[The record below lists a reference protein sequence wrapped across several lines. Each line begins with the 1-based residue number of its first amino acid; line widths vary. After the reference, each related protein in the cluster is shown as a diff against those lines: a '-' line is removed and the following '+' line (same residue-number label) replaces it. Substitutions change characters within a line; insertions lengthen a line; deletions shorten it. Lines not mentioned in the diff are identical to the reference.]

1 MKHNQTA
8 NNVSH
13 LHTLALHC
21 FWLTNVTKWGDI
33 FNGSTTEFCISLLTE
48 NSGPLQSAL
57 SATLPKTTGSHIGAA
72 STRQPHIIQKKT
84 QPNYKMLTIVTQ
96 AHADPNTKRP
106 FRLPALTPPKYSHQH
121 ISKGLFL
128 AIKAAD
134 YFLRKNKPYSSS
146 ALWKHKG
153 CTKYM
158 AVKCNRKKLWG
169 REKAVKYAGERAQR
183 VGECRKR

>member
-13 LHTLALHC
+13 LHSLALHC
-21 FWLTNVTKWGDI
+21 FWLTNVTKWRDI
-33 FNGSTTEFCISLLTE
+33 FNGSTTEFCVSLLTE
-48 NSGPLQSAL
+48 NLEPLQSAL

-72 STRQPHIIQKKT
+72 STRQPHIKT

-96 AHADPNTKRP
+96 AHVDPNTKRP

-128 AIKAAD
+128 AINATIKIN
-134 YFLRKNKPYSSS
+134 LKKNKPYSSS
-146 ALWKHKG
+146 ALWKNKG

-169 REKAVKYAGERAQR
+169 REKAVKCAGERAQR